1 MKSRFSPV
9 LLVGILLLV
18 ASALVYVLLPARF
31 SLFLAFFV
39 SGIVLV
45 TFHFLTLRSQV
56 KVRRMMPLQVFLFLV
71 LLDSVFITVYGLY
84 SYAHPTSKPAG
95 WAVLVVAGLG
105 FLAYV
110 STLAIW
116 HWKRWGLALFQGTS
130 IALASFILFGGGSP
144 ILAGFIVL
152 GVIALSL
159 LLRSVRK
166 QMV

>member
-9 LLVGILLLV
+9 LLIGILLLV

-31 SLFLAFFV
+31 GLFLALFV

-45 TFHFLTLRSQV
+45 TFHFLTLRSRV

-71 LLDSVFITVYGLY
+71 LLDSLFITVYGLY
-84 SYAHPTSKPAG
+84 SYTHPTSKPAG

-130 IALASFILFGGGSP
+130 VALAAFILFGGGSP

-159 LLRSVRK
+159 LLRFVRK

>member
-9 LLVGILLLV
+9 LLIGILLLV
-18 ASALVYVLLPARF
+18 ASALVYVLLPYRF
-31 SLFLAFFV
+31 GLFLALFV

-45 TFHFLTLRSQV
+45 TFHVLTLRTRV

-84 SYAHPTSKPAG
+84 SYTHPTSKPAG

-116 HWKRWGLALFQGTS
+116 HWKRWGAGVVPGHLNGLGCLHIIWRRLAN
-130 IALASFILFGGGSP
+130 FGRFHCSGCHRP
-144 ILAGFIVL
+144 
-152 GVIALSL
+152 LSL
-159 LLRSVRK
+159 VAFRA
-166 QMV
+166 